1 MAHIL
6 AVDDDR
12 DLCEL
17 LKTALERDGHQVSI
31 LFRGDDV
38 TPQHCAWADCILLD
52 IMMPGEDGFSTCR
65 RIRALA
71 DCCLL
76 YTSTSDAYAQVQRQ
90 ATDLADRQGL
100 RGGARTPFLLKNIL
114 ESSEVARTAYVQ
126 AVLASA
132 RAGAEIAVEYAQI

>member
-65 RIRALA
+65 EIRKFKEIPVIMLFG
-71 DCCLL
+71 
-76 YTSTSDAYAQVQRQ
+76 TR
-90 ATDLADRQGL
+90 
-100 RGGARTPFLLKNIL
+100 RG
-114 ESSEVARTAYVQ
+114 V
-126 AVLASA
+126 
-132 RAGAEIAVEYAQI
+132 